1 MSANAFASCRR
12 ASGCVWVLP
21 PSVADMRL
29 LHTSDWHL
37 GRSFHGV
44 GLLDVQAAFVD
55 HLVEVVRSERVDAVV
70 VSGDVYDRALP
81 APDTVTLLSEAVTRL
96 VDTGA
101 TVVLSSGNHDSAI
114 RLGFASDLLSRAGL
128 HIRSTIDGIEV
139 PVVVGDVAIH
149 AIPYLEPS
157 QSASA
162 LGVDERTHAA
172 VLGAAMVR
180 VRAASTGLPTVVMAH
195 AFVTGAATSDSERD
209 ISAGGVSAVHPSVFD
224 GVAYGALGHLH
235 RPQQVGDGLHYS
247 GSPLALSFSEA
258 GHTKQTLIVAVDG
271 DGLRSVEPID
281 VPLVRPL
288 ARVRGTLEE
297 LLTARDQQIAS
308 EAWVQATLTDAVRP
322 PGAMER
328 LRQRYPGTLDL
339 RFEPVGGP
347 VDVRSYA
354 ARLDSAP
361 APLDVCCD
369 FLTHVRDGHAA
380 TDDERALLAAAVEEA
395 RIDRQESDD
404 RVRVAKRRKAGA
416 A

>member
-1 MSANAFASCRR
+1 MHSADRRR
-12 ASGCVWVLP
+12 ASGGVSGSP
-21 PSVADMRL
+21 PSVAGMRL

-55 HLVEVVRSERVDAVV
+55 HVVDVVRRERVDAVV

-96 VDTGA
+96 VDAGA

-114 RLGFASDLLSRAGL
+114 RLGFASELLSRAGL
-128 HIRSTIDGIEV
+128 HIRSTIDGIAA
-139 PVVVGDVAIH
+139 PVVVGGVAIH
-149 AIPYLEPS
+149 AIPFLEPT
-157 QSASA
+157 QAA
-162 LGVDERTHAA
+162 GVLGAGERTHAA
-172 VLGAAMVR
+172 VLGAAMGR

-209 ISAGGVSAVHPSVFD
+209 ISAGGVSAVHPSVFA

-235 RPQQVGDGLHYS
+235 RPQEVGDEVRYS
-247 GSPLALSFSEA
+247 GSPVALSFSEA
-258 GHTKQTLIVAVDG
+258 GHDKVTLLVELDG
-271 DGLRSVEPID
+271 DGLRSVRPVE
-281 VPLVRPL
+281 VPVVRPL
-288 ARVRGTLEE
+288 AVVRGTLEE
-297 LLTARDQQIAS
+297 LLTSREHDVDAN
-308 EAWVQATLTDAVRP
+308 AWVQATLTDAIRP

-328 LRQRYPGTLDL
+328 LRRRFPGTLDL
-339 RFEPVGGP
+339 RFGPVGAP

-354 ARLDSAP
+354 ARVGSAP

-369 FLTHVRDGHAA
+369 FLGHVRGGQPAS
-380 TDDERALLAAAVEEA
+380 DDERALLAAAVEES
-395 RIDRQESDD
+395 RIDRHEVDD
-404 RVRVAKRRKAGA
+404 RVRADRRRRAGA